1 MAIEFTFCVT
11 ESPKIPKN
19 YYSPAISRVIDSIY
33 HGKNKTLTLNQLAEV
48 SATAISKVKN
58 PNGME
63 ESKKVAIDGGTIAR
77 NARLD
82 LERQLGQSVISP
94 LNASD
99 PPALEI
105 DQTNSNVKSD

>member
-1 MAIEFTFCVT
+1 MTNLE
-11 ESPKIPKN
+11 
-19 YYSPAISRVIDSIY
+19 
-33 HGKNKTLTLNQLAEV
+33 LTLNQLAEV

-94 LNASD
+94 PKCLRSSRLGNRSD
-99 PPALEI
+99 EF
-105 DQTNSNVKSD
+105 

>member
-1 MAIEFTFCVT
+1 
-11 ESPKIPKN
+11 
-19 YYSPAISRVIDSIY
+19 
-33 HGKNKTLTLNQLAEV
+33 
-48 SATAISKVKN
+48 
-58 PNGME
+58 ME

-94 LNASD
+94 LNASN

-105 DQTNSNVKSD
+105 DQRNSNIKRD

>member
-1 MAIEFTFCVT
+1 METFRHR
-11 ESPKIPKN
+11 K
-19 YYSPAISRVIDSIY
+19 
-33 HGKNKTLTLNQLAEV
+33 
-48 SATAISKVKN
+48 
-58 PNGME
+58 

-99 PPALEI
+99 SPSLEI
-105 DQTNSNVKSD
+105 DQTNSDEKND